1 MNTIKMYL
9 AESGRI
15 ADLRK
20 DFPLYQGQYQNKL
33 LNVFVPTSILAPNF
47 SVQQAG
53 QTIDDY
59 VSSTAVKIGM
69 KSIERN
75 GKIRTSKTYY
85 MRYLK
90 TLTYQN
96 VEYALYERKL
106 PREFTFYA
114 GQGENAP
121 VLVAN
126 VVNVNNETDPAT
138 IIEITPSQ
146 TCSLDVMPSGYLDTD
161 EPVEATA
168 LEEINGRLNAIDE
181 NLALKQNIQD
191 DTLETTAKTIVG
203 AINENKGRIDTNT
216 QNIATNRQD
225 IATNRNDIDRII
237 ATSSMGEEYIGQ
249 LRGPALPTE
258 QQLTTFVSDTVDRQ
272 PKNGDTIIF
281 IYEITGETDKN
292 YKYIYSADGW
302 KGYEIPPIENA
313 SNGSLGLIE
322 GTYTIENYDM
332 LVDISGGQI
341 RNIYIKDSS
350 ATYRNLV
357 EYLNTTTQDI
367 ADIIDGTS
375 VVGEAMKALED
386 GLGNN
391 IVNTYLTKNLG
402 ATKQYVRDYAMP
414 REFND
419 TYFIATAG
427 YLEQVP
433 TAPESG
439 VQFTATTNNVG
450 DFQLFQISREN
461 KADFE
466 LSAKNGYSNNIYVS
480 ASADCVVAFRLTT
493 QYKKLGQDWADL
505 NVELTSPITLTA
517 GEIQKLMFGN
527 PFTYLGE
534 DVITLTDGDMFRQTL
549 EVVTQ
554 TSSAIEFSVY
564 SNEIYPSTFNLTV
577 QSYVLSGVEQSES
590 KIIMLGLDGVIES
603 NNVVFKVQN
612 AESYLEFRTNQ
623 REFLVTAYLPVV
635 GVLDQSLPIRIE
647 FGDKVYNVYTFMKGS
662 ATPITV
668 GDFWSVGTYSA
679 EIGYA
684 FVSKM
689 IFLETSDYVGFA
701 ISPATITANQLS
713 NIIDDTDT
721 IIHSLDASGTKIQLN
736 LSPSQVNKLMRALI
750 TPNVA
755 PSGIELVAINTN
767 NSQIMLTLGEG
778 LYVADGQLKV
788 TGTGE
793 QGGTTNFNDLDNKP
807 TLDTTNTNSLEPNS
821 NETIQG
827 KINLHK
833 VSKTGAYADLVGVPN
848 DVSITE
854 TKTQFAKGY
863 SENQISN
870 VTEWNKASVSNLTQR
885 QRACAYGNGYY
896 VIAGSAGEMVYSLDG
911 TTWTPIT
918 PFTSDVITGLAY
930 GNGRFLAVDSA
941 GNIFK
946 ANNPNDTWE
955 NIYNAGSIILEGIRF
970 INSSFVVVGDG
981 GYIALSK
988 DGLVWETK
996 PSGTELNLIDI
1007 AYGDGKY
1014 IAVGYSGIV
1023 LYSINGDDWF
1033 NVSDSQFT
1041 TNYRHIV
1048 YGNGLF
1054 VAGGQG
1060 GAIRY
1065 SNDGITWITATTNSQ
1080 TTIGWIRGFA
1090 YAENRYY
1097 AVMYTSGG
1105 SGEIWESKNG
1115 STWSLVKTTTER
1127 LWCVAVGE
1135 DIFFAS
1141 GDNGA
1146 IYTLDLDI
1154 TWLNDR
1160 PTLTPSEFLWSRNVA
1175 IKNDGETLYGNSFFF
1190 GKETSNA
1197 TNSQAGIIK
1206 IATDQEAENGT
1217 SETTAVNPKQLQT
1230 AIQGLGTVFDFK
1242 GSKPTPQDLP
1252 QTGNEIGDVWYV
1264 VSEQVGYIW
1273 LNDGSTD
1280 KWEQFGSPIDLSG
1293 YVQYSDIINSLTST
1307 ATNKPLSA
1315 AQGKALN
1322 DQLNSLSA
1330 SVGTNQQSITGLGNR
1345 VSTLENDNLTNKAN
1359 ITALQNSMATVQ
1371 VYNSVAEALAASQAD
1386 PNKICLY

>member
-1 MNTIKMYL
+1 MNTIKIYL

-15 ADLRK
+15 ADLKK

-33 LNVFVPTSILAPNF
+33 LNIFVPTSILAPNF

-181 NLALKQNIQD
+181 DLAKKQNIQD

-216 QNIATNRQD
+216 QNIETNRQS
-225 IATNRNDIDRII
+225 ISTNRNDIDRLI

-249 LRGPALPTE
+249 LRGSALPTE

-292 YKYIYSADGW
+292 YKYIYSVSGW

-322 GTYTIENYDM
+322 GTYTIEDYDM

-386 GLGNN
+386 GVGNN
-391 IVNTYLTKNLG
+391 IFNTYLTKNLG

-414 REFND
+414 RAFND
-419 TYFIATAG
+419 TSFIATAG

-433 TAPESG
+433 TTPESG
-439 VQFTATTNNVG
+439 IQFSTTTNAVG
-450 DFQLFQISREN
+450 DFQLFDISKTINAE
-461 KADFE
+461 FE

-480 ASADCVVAFRLTT
+480 ANADCVVTFRLTT
-493 QYKKLGQDWADL
+493 QYKKAGQDWADL
-505 NVELTSPITLTA
+505 NVELSSPTSLIS
-517 GEIQKLMFGN
+517 GEIQKLTFGN
-527 PFTYLGE
+527 PFSYLGE
-534 DVITLTDGDMFRQTL
+534 DIINIVDGDMFRQTL

-554 TSSAIEFSVY
+554 TSSQITFDIY

-577 QSYVLSGVEQSES
+577 QSYVLSGVELSES
-590 KIIMLGLDGVIES
+590 KIIMLGMDGVIEA
-603 NNVVFKVQN
+603 NRVIFKVQN

-623 REFLVTAYLPVV
+623 REFLVTALLPLV
-635 GVLDQSLPIRIE
+635 GALDQSLPINIE
-647 FGDKVYNVYTFMKGS
+647 FGDTVYNVYTFMKGS

-668 GDFWSVGTYSA
+668 GDFWSVGNYSP
-679 EIGYA
+679 EIGYS

-701 ISPATITANQLS
+701 ISPATITANQLA

-721 IIHSLDASGTKIQLN
+721 IIHSLDASGTKLQLN
-736 LSPSQVNKLMRALI
+736 LSSSQVNKLMRALI

-767 NSQIMLTLGEG
+767 NSQVMLTLGDG

-788 TGTGE
+788 TGAGE
-793 QGGTTNFNDLDNKP
+793 QGGTTNYNDLDNIP
-807 TLDTTNTNSLEPNS
+807 TMNTTNTNSLQPS
-821 NETIQG
+821 ANETIQG
-827 KINLHK
+827 SINLHK
-833 VSKTGAYADLVGVPN
+833 ISKTGSFLDLVDTPS
-848 DVSITE
+848 DVNVVEI
-854 TKTQFAKGY
+854 KTQFAKGY
-863 SENQISN
+863 SATEISGEN
-870 VTEWNKASVSNLTQR
+870 TWEKATTSNLTQR
-885 QRACAYGNGYY
+885 QRACCFGNGYY
-896 VIAGSAGEMVYSLDG
+896 VVAGTSGELVYSLDG
-911 TTWTPIT
+911 ETWTPIT
-918 PFTSDVITGLAY
+918 KFTTAVITGLAY
-930 GNGRFLAVDSA
+930 GNGRFLAADSNGLIYKATEPNGTWEQIYSA
-941 GNIFK
+941 GNI
-946 ANNPNDTWE
+946 
-955 NIYNAGSIILEGIRF
+955 ILESIRF
-970 INSSFVVVGDG
+970 VNSSFVAVGDG
-981 GYIALSK
+981 GYLALSR
-988 DGLVWETK
+988 DGVVWETK
-996 PSGTELNLIDI
+996 NSGTQKDLIDI

-1014 IAVGYSGIV
+1014 VAVGYTGTVI
-1023 LYSINGDDWF
+1023 YSINGDDWF
-1033 NVSDSQFT
+1033 DVSDSTFT
-1041 TNYRHIV
+1041 TNYRHIA
-1048 YGNGLF
+1048 YGNGVF
-1054 VAGGQG
+1054 VAGGQYG
-1060 GAIRY
+1060 QIRY
-1065 SNDGITWITATTNSQ
+1065 SSNGISWATATTDST

-1090 YAENRYY
+1090 YAENRFYT
-1097 AVMYTSGG
+1097 VMYTGSGT
-1105 SGEIWESKNG
+1105 GEIWFSSNG
-1115 STWSLVKTTTER
+1115 QTWSVVKTTTER
-1127 LWCVAVGE
+1127 LWCIAVGN
-1135 DIFFAS
+1135 DIFFVS
-1141 GDNGA
+1141 GDNGV
-1146 IYTLDLDI
+1146 IYTLNLEID
-1154 TWLNDR
+1154 WLNDR
-1160 PTLTPSEFLWSRNVA
+1160 PTLLPTEFLWSRNVA
-1175 IKNDGETLYGNSFFF
+1175 IKNDGETLYGNPFLF
-1190 GKETSNA
+1190 GKDIPNA
-1197 TNSQAGIIK
+1197 TSSQAGIIK
-1206 IATDQEAENGT
+1206 ISTDQEAQGGT
-1217 SETTAVNPKQLQT
+1217 DETSAITPKQLKT
-1230 AIQGLGTVFDFK
+1230 AVDGIGTVFDLK
-1242 GSKPTPQDLP
+1242 GTKPTVQDLP
-1252 QTGNEIGDVWYV
+1252 SSGNEIGDVWYV

-1280 KWEQFGSPIDLSG
+1280 KWEQFGAPIDLSG
-1293 YVQYSDIINSLTST
+1293 YIQYVDIINNLTST

-1315 AQGKALN
+1315 YQGKVLYDALT
-1322 DQLNSLSA
+1322 SLSS
-1330 SVGTNQQSITGLGNR
+1330 SVTSNQNNITGLGSR
-1345 VSTLENDNLTNKAN
+1345 TTALETDNATNKAN
-1359 ITALQNSMATVQ
+1359 ITALQNSMGQQPT
-1371 VYNSVAEALAASQAD
+1371 YSLD
-1386 PNKICLY
+1386 GTTLTITL

>member
-1 MNTIKMYL
+1 MYNISKRNRLTRLKEKNMNTIKVYL

-53 QTIDDY
+53 QTIADY

-69 KSIERN
+69 RTIERN
-75 GKIRTSKTYY
+75 GKIHTSKTYY

-121 VLVAN
+121 VLIAN
-126 VVNVNNETDPAT
+126 VVNVNNETTPAT

-161 EPVEATA
+161 EPIEATA

-181 NLALKQNIQD
+181 DLALKQNIQD

-203 AINENKGRIDTNT
+203 AINENKGRIDTNAQNIET
-216 QNIATNRQD
+216 NRQNIATD
-225 IATNRNDIDRII
+225 RNDIDRLI

-249 LRGPALPTE
+249 LRGSSLPTE

-281 IYEITGETDKN
+281 IYEIAGETDKN
-292 YKYIYSADGW
+292 YKYIYSASGW

-341 RNIYIKDSS
+341 RNVYIKDSS

-433 TAPESG
+433 TTPESG
-439 VQFTATTNNVG
+439 IQFTTTTNNVG

-480 ASADCVVAFRLTT
+480 ASADCVVTFRLTT

-505 NVELTSPITLTA
+505 NVELTSPVTLTA

-554 TSSAIEFSVY
+554 TSAAIAFDVY

-590 KIIMLGLDGVIES
+590 KVIILGADGVIEA
-603 NNVVFKVQN
+603 NRVVLEVQN
-612 AESYLEFRTNQ
+612 AESFIEFRTNQ
-623 REFLVTAYLPVV
+623 REFLLTALLPVV
-635 GVLDQSLPIRIE
+635 GELDRSLPVNIT
-647 FGDKVYNVYTFMKGS
+647 FGDTTYNIYSFMKGL
-662 ATPITV
+662 TQPITI
-668 GDFWSVGTYSA
+668 GDFYSVGEYSQ
-679 EIGYA
+679 ELGYA
-684 FVSKM
+684 FVTKL

-701 ISPATITANQLS
+701 ISPATITANQLA

-721 IIHSLDASGTKIQLN
+721 IIHSLDPSGTRLRLN
-736 LSPSQVNKLMRALI
+736 LATAQVNKLMRALL
-750 TPNVA
+750 TPSVA
-755 PSGIELVAINTN
+755 PSGVELVAISTN

-778 LYVADGQLKV
+778 LYVADGELRV
-788 TGTGE
+788 SGGGS
-793 QGGTTNFNDLDNKP
+793 QGGTTNYQDLDNKP
-807 TLDTTNTNSLEPNS
+807 ILNTSNTTSQSPSAT
-821 NETIQG
+821 ETING
-827 KINLHK
+827 TINLHK
-833 VSKTGAYADLVGVPN
+833 VSKTGALADTIEDSTHRTVT
-848 DVSITE
+848 D
-854 TKTQFAKGY
+854 
-863 SENQISN
+863 SEKQTWNNKSN
-870 VTEWNKASVSNLTQR
+870 FD
-885 QRACAYGNGYY
+885 
-896 VIAGSAGEMVYSLDG
+896 GS
-911 TTWTPIT
+911 
-918 PFTSDVITGLAY
+918 FTSLTNVPTA
-930 GNGRFLAVDSA
+930 S
-941 GNIFK
+941 
-946 ANNPNDTWE
+946 
-955 NIYNAGSIILEGIRF
+955 EG
-970 INSSFVVVGDG
+970 V
-981 GYIALSK
+981 
-988 DGLVWETK
+988 
-996 PSGTELNLIDI
+996 
-1007 AYGDGKY
+1007 
-1014 IAVGYSGIV
+1014 SGI
-1023 LYSINGDDWF
+1023 I
-1033 NVSDSQFT
+1033 Q
-1041 TNYRHIV
+1041 
-1048 YGNGLF
+1048 
-1054 VAGGQG
+1054 
-1060 GAIRY
+1060 
-1065 SNDGITWITATTNSQ
+1065 
-1080 TTIGWIRGFA
+1080 
-1090 YAENRYY
+1090 
-1097 AVMYTSGG
+1097 
-1105 SGEIWESKNG
+1105 
-1115 STWSLVKTTTER
+1115 
-1127 LWCVAVGE
+1127 
-1135 DIFFAS
+1135 
-1141 GDNGA
+1141 
-1146 IYTLDLDI
+1146 
-1154 TWLNDR
+1154 
-1160 PTLTPSEFLWSRNVA
+1160 
-1175 IKNDGETLYGNSFFF
+1175 
-1190 GKETSNA
+1190 
-1197 TNSQAGIIK
+1197 
-1206 IATDQEAENGT
+1206 IATDQEAETGT
-1217 SETTAVNPKQLQT
+1217 NTTKAVNPKQLQS
-1230 AIQGLGTVFDFK
+1230 AIQGLGTVFDLK
-1242 GSKPTPQDLP
+1242 GTKATVQDLP
-1252 QTGNEIGDVWYV
+1252 SSGNEIGDVWYV
-1264 VSEQVGYIW
+1264 TAEQVGYIW
-1273 LNDGSTD
+1273 LNDGTQN
-1280 KWEQFGSPIDLSG
+1280 KWEQFGAPIDLSG
-1293 YVQYSDIINSLTST
+1293 YVQYVDIINNLTST
-1307 ATNKPLSA
+1307 ATNKVLSA
-1315 AQGKALN
+1315 YQGKVLN
-1322 DQLNSLSA
+1322 DQISSLS
-1330 SVGTNQQSITGLGNR
+1330 SQLGSTNSN
-1345 VSTLENDNLTNKAN
+1345 VSTLQGKVSALESDNSTNKSN
-1359 ITALQNSMATVQ
+1359 ISTLQSNVSTLQSTVNTINSSYAKVQ
-1371 VYNSVAEALAASQAD
+1371 VYNTESEALAASQAD